1 MGINL
6 TNQKFYAK
14 AVAKNNGKSAPDARL
29 PPMVVGGI
37 LFTAGLFMF
46 GWTAAPKYHWALPV
60 VAAGMIGAGFNTI
73 FQQCIN
79 VLVDTYGLYAASAT
93 AANTFLRSLFA
104 FGLPLAAGPMFRNLV
119 SIYKLS
125 ARSINDADQC
135 TGSGTSCVRAWWNLL
150 SGDPCAVGLFPRLK
164 YHCLTLTFSRFIL
177 KAVGGRLRRNSK
189 FAPAT

>member
-6 TNQKFYAK
+6 ANQGRYAR
-14 AVAKNNGKSAPDARL
+14 AVAQNAGRSAPDARL
-29 PPMVVGGI
+29 PPMVIGGV

-46 GWTAAPKYHWALPV
+46 GWTAAPKYHWILPV
-60 VAAGMIGAGFNTI
+60 VAAGLIGAGFNTI

-119 SIYKLS
+119 STFQLS
-125 ARSINDADQC
+125 Q
-135 TGSGTSCVRAWWNLL
+135 G
-150 SGDPCAVGLFPRLK
+150 
-164 YHCLTLTFSRFIL
+164 HTFC
-177 KAVGGRLRRNSK
+177 
-189 FAPAT
+189 